1 MTKDNSPQ
9 LISSL
14 NPLFELMRNIVI
26 THEALTNT
34 ATTSFT
40 TNVDPR
46 YLAAEEALRNATAEH
61 AANEEL
67 ITTLIAS
74 VDSAKQ
80 AARTRQ
86 QDGDRGGA
94 NLLMQSN
101 LAALFSQTHN
111 GGTVTTPQDNI
122 FTGIESVSAYATL
135 PEYLTLKWP
144 DNDARSNLMARTQ
157 VHSLRMGFVITVLH
171 FTGMESFATLAAPDA
186 YYVVIAEYP
195 DNSTRLL
202 SLANKNPAYLT
213 VMPPCLTFEARVTP
227 YSVVTIPWRTL
238 LSAQTSGNR
247 IYSPHYAR

>member
-1 MTKDNSPQ
+1 
-9 LISSL
+9 
-14 NPLFELMRNIVI
+14 MRDIVI

-46 YLAAEEALRNATAEH
+46 YLAAEEARRNATAEH

-67 ITTLIAS
+67 ITTLIAL
-74 VDSAKQ
+74 VESAKQ

-111 GGTVTTPQDNI
+111 GGTVATPQDNI
-122 FTGIESVSAYATL
+122 FTGIEIASAYATL
-135 PEYLTLKWP
+135 PEYLALKWP
-144 DNDARSNLMARTQ
+144 DNDARSNLMARKQ
-157 VHSLRMGFVITVLH
+157 VHSLRMGFVIPVLH
-171 FTGMESFATLAAPDA
+171 FTGMESFAILTSSDA
-186 YYVVIAEYP
+186 YYMVIAEYP
-195 DNSTRLL
+195 DNSTRL
-202 SLANKNPAYLT
+202 SLAYKNPAYST

-227 YSVVTIPWRTL
+227 NNGGRCFTRAKCPTYRSAMQAVAPHPTTEHVT
-238 LSAQTSGNR
+238 LS
-247 IYSPHYAR
+247 